1 MSILT
6 ETNNGFK
13 IAEKDLEIRGPG
25 DIEGTRQSGLLNFK
39 IANIVQDREWLELA
53 RESAMTLLDKDPEL
67 VAEENR
73 ELKVFLQAQQ
83 GRTAWSKIS

>member
-1 MSILT
+1 MTILT

-39 IANIVQDREWLELA
+39 LANIVQDREWLELA
-53 RESAMTLLDKDPEL
+53 RAMVEMILEKDPDL
-67 VAEENR
+67 AAEENR
-73 ELKVFLQAQQ
+73 GLKAFLQSQH
-83 GRTAWSKIS
+83 GKTAWSKIS